1 MGTKHALE
9 DVTGNIVV
17 LDHFIHCPFFRTI
30 PSALR
35 RL

>member
-1 MGTKHALE
+1 METKCALE
-9 DVTGNIVV
+9 DVPCDILV